1 MPLTTPLLRNFSSLG
16 EGATEVLALFDEGSL
31 VDLDG
36 GLGFEVAFLLR
47 IGREVGV
54 CLDRGLVSVDA
65 CSLARTGETCGSAG
79 VSGFFVGEPSD
90 EDTIS
95 SITGGPCFVV
105 LLLLTNP

>member
-1 MPLTTPLLRNFSSLG
+1 M
-16 EGATEVLALFDEGSL
+16 ALFAEASSAG
-31 VDLDG
+31 LDG
-36 GLGFEVAFLLR
+36 GLGLEVAFLLR

-65 CSLARTGETCGSAG
+65 YSLARTGETCGSVG
-79 VSGFFVGEPSD
+79 VFGFFVGELFD

-95 SITGGPCFVV
+95 SITGGPCFVE

>member
-1 MPLTTPLLRNFSSLG
+1 LPLTTPLLRNFSNLG

-31 VDLDG
+31 A
-36 GLGFEVAFLLR
+36 GLGAGPCLEVVFLFR
-47 IGREVGV
+47 TGREVGV

-65 CSLARTGETCGSAG
+65 YSLVRTGETCDFMG

-95 SITGGPCFVV
+95 SITGGPCFVE